1 MNRPVFET
9 TLRESRAF
17 DLVSKDMMLGMGH
30 ADLIVSPDDD
40 TVKEF
45 FTLVAGMIFC
55 TSKRACFDCVECH
68 KLLTDNHP
76 DIFTVNYAGEKIKV
90 QDVKNLIS
98 SVSIKPLGAVK
109 AYFIHRADLMTPD
122 AQNKL
127 LKTLEEPPE
136 NVVFF
141 LGAANEAGILD
152 TVKSRCRKVYID
164 IFDRETVFNALTGL
178 DCDGDSA
185 AIAAACCEGQL
196 GKARSIAF
204 SPEYKERYSDALT
217 LLEQLKRSRDILSA
231 ENVPSLRQNPG
242 EFFKILSVAM
252 RDIMAA
258 KNGESLFFDAAT
270 AKRIER
276 LSEEF
281 SLRALALTLEAIGLA
296 HRKLYFGV
304 NTTAVTDALL
314 FSLLEVKHKWQS

>member
-30 ADLIVSPDDD
+30 AYMIVSPDDD

-258 KNGESLFFDAAT
+258 KTENPSSSTLRPQSASNCFRRSSPCVRSLSPS
-270 AKRIER
+270 RR
-276 LSEEF
+276 
-281 SLRALALTLEAIGLA
+281 
-296 HRKLYFGV
+296 
-304 NTTAVTDALL
+304 
-314 FSLLEVKHKWQS
+314 

>member
-30 ADLIVSPDDD
+30 AYMIVSPDDD

-242 EFFKILSVAM
+242 EFFKILPVAM
-252 RDIMAA
+252 RDIMA
-258 KNGESLFFDAAT
+258 
-270 AKRIER
+270 
-276 LSEEF
+276 
-281 SLRALALTLEAIGLA
+281 GLA
-296 HRKLYFGV
+296 KMWGLTPCPLCPSSSGR
-304 NTTAVTDALL
+304 
-314 FSLLEVKHKWQS
+314 S

>member
-30 ADLIVSPDDD
+30 AYMIVSPDDD

-185 AIAAACCEGQL
+185 AIAAACCEGLQPS
-196 GKARSIAF
+196 KEDSRSKSFCA
-204 SPEYKERYSDALT
+204 SNRRKT
-217 LLEQLKRSRDILSA
+217 
-231 ENVPSLRQNPG
+231 
-242 EFFKILSVAM
+242 
-252 RDIMAA
+252 
-258 KNGESLFFDAAT
+258 
-270 AKRIER
+270 R
-276 LSEEF
+276 L
-281 SLRALALTLEAIGLA
+281 
-296 HRKLYFGV
+296 
-304 NTTAVTDALL
+304 
-314 FSLLEVKHKWQS
+314 